1 MNWEELHYDLPEEA
15 IAQEPIEPRDASRMM
30 VVFYPE
36 DQIDHAHFRDLPSY
50 LDPGDLLVINETKVT
65 ALRLMGRKPTGAF
78 VEALLLEEKG
88 PGVYRAL
95 MRPGRRLKVGAVIH
109 FEGDLKAH
117 VVEEQEGGFRLLGF
131 ENGVEARQIIQQKA
145 QIPLPPYFRGSL
157 PDPERYQTVYA
168 KTPGSAAAPTAGLHF
183 TPAVFQALQE
193 KGVEVA
199 CLSLS
204 ISIDTF
210 RPLDT
215 LNPQNQKLHGE
226 RYDIPEETA
235 KRIAEARGRIIAVGT
250 TSVRALESA
259 AIGERMVRPGPGE
272 THLFISPGYRFQVVD
287 SMITNFHMPRTTMLA
302 MVSAF
307 MGTQRL
313 KKCYEIA
320 LQQGYRFLSFGDCM
334 LILGRRSY
342 AR

>member
-1 MNWEELHYDLPEEA
+1 CG
-15 IAQEPIEPRDASRMM
+15 RD
-30 VVFYPE
+30 
-36 DQIDHAHFRDLPSY
+36 Q
-50 LDPGDLLVINETKVT
+50 
-65 ALRLMGRKPTGAF
+65 TGC
-78 VEALLLEEKG
+78 
-88 PGVYRAL
+88 
-95 MRPGRRLKVGAVIH
+95 
-109 FEGDLKAH
+109 
-117 VVEEQEGGFRLLGF
+117 
-131 ENGVEARQIIQQKA
+131 
-145 QIPLPPYFRGSL
+145 
-157 PDPERYQTVYA
+157 A

-193 KGVEVA
+193 KGVAVA
-199 CLSLS
+199 SLSLN

-210 RPLDT
+210 RPLDA

-235 KRIAEARGRIIAVGT
+235 KRIAEAGGRIIAVGT

-259 AIGERMVRPGPGE
+259 AIGKRMVRPGPGE

-287 SMITNFHMPRTTMLA
+287 SMITNFHMPRTSMLA

-307 MGTQRL
+307 IGTQRL

-334 LILGRRSY
+334 LILGRHSY